1 MTSAAVEAYDGANG
15 AGEDGAIGVGAEG
28 AAEVGATEGP
38 GAGVGIGVAGCGD
51 GAVTGAGVV
60 TDAEAATGAVE
71 TAAGAVETVAAG
83 GVDVT
88 GIVTIAGGTDSVIL
102 GMSCSTPETGVPI
115 IA

>member
-51 GAVTGAGVV
+51 GAKWHL
-60 TDAEAATGAVE
+60 AEAFARQVMGC
-71 TAAGAVETVAAG
+71 
-83 GVDVT
+83 
-88 GIVTIAGGTDSVIL
+88 L
-102 GMSCSTPETGVPI
+102 
-115 IA
+115 